1 MNAILKERVRIA
13 LARVEI
19 ALGYDVNAHD
29 LKHQPEYDRA
39 IRIIE
44 SLREESSEE
53 ETPLELLDLP
63 TAICGYLYSAG
74 VMSVEQLV
82 MMTDS
87 QLMQIDQIRA
97 GRLRE
102 IDHYLQRAGLR
113 RG

>member
-1 MNAILKERVRIA
+1 
-13 LARVEI
+13 
-19 ALGYDVNAHD
+19 
-29 LKHQPEYDRA
+29 
-39 IRIIE
+39 
-44 SLREESSEE
+44 
-53 ETPLELLDLP
+53 
-63 TAICGYLYSAG
+63 
-74 VMSVEQLV
+74 MSVEQLV